1 MASSASKDAQQDV
14 KRGCI
19 QVNSENLMKG
29 PVDKEEKWK
38 DLDINPLGTDD
49 TSGDRKKTDS
59 KSRDSKLKMKL
70 RRGITV
76 DSGSHHNVMPRRLVR
91 KSKIRESKYSKQ
103 GLHYIAANKGKIPN
117 EGETDFVFETKEG
130 FLESWKFQIAE
141 VNKAL
146 ASIADRV
153 DSNHRVVFDRDEKTG
168 KDLSYIYNKTTN
180 RAIKMTR
187 VGNVW
192 IIEAIVSGSDI
203 DDTSFA
209 RRG

>member
-1 MASSASKDAQQDV
+1 M
-14 KRGCI
+14 
-19 QVNSENLMKG
+19 
-29 PVDKEEKWK
+29 
-38 DLDINPLGTDD
+38 
-49 TSGDRKKTDS
+49 
-59 KSRDSKLKMKL
+59 
-70 RRGITV
+70 
-76 DSGSHHNVMPRRLVR
+76 DSGSHHNVMPRRLVK
-91 KSKIRESKYSKQ
+91 KSKIRESQYSKQ

-153 DSNHRVVFDRDEKTG
+153 DSNHRVVFDKDEKTG
-168 KDLSYIYNKTTN
+168 KDLSYILNKTTN

-192 IIEAIVSGSDI
+192 IIEAIVNGSDI
-203 DDTSFA
+203 DDMGFA